1 MILVTVGT
9 EQYPFNALMDWVDLL
24 IRDELIDKDEE
35 VIVQYGSSSKLPDK
49 VKIFKRLPESEF
61 KALLEKARVVISHCG
76 EGSAMLLESLGKP
89 YILVP
94 RTQRFGEHVDNH
106 QIEMADA
113 MEKQG
118 ISIARSPAD
127 LVKFLAAPKVS
138 SSMSHS
144 EEKLCN
150 FLSNRY
156 NCNQYKK
163 IMVVCSSGGHFKYA
177 QSLKPFLEQ
186 SQDISWVTFK
196 TPDTESKLKTE
207 KSVYWAHS
215 PTNRNLPNLIRN
227 LILAFKVLNQEQPDL
242 VLSTG
247 AGLAVAFL
255 FVAQF
260 LYKKKAVFIES
271 KTRLKDLSLSAKIL
285 YYTSQVDQLIV
296 RSKDIEKKYEKTK
309 YIGISTAASTTLE
322 DKKNQSNTLKVNETG
337 ILSVPIHFGVLEAP
351 QFKNDFQEL
360 CELAPKKIVIDM
372 SATRFITSI
381 GLGVLVSVFK
391 TSRLKGI
398 ELVFWSVNPEVMS
411 VLSMARLDNLF
422 SIEAATSAIRTKWT
436 KKNAKSQRKLETRS
450 TSSSIQRAIDV
461 AAALVGLGI
470 TAPLFIPIS
479 IGIKLTS
486 PGPIFTEEA
495 RYGLMGKYFQLRK
508 FRSMVTQANHRD
520 DSPPKLTKF
529 GYILRKTNLDKLPLL
544 WNLLM
549 GDMSLVGPRASTV
562 EDLDF
567 YSTNEWQALEV
578 KPGVFSEWELHYRD
592 RQVQSCPSSSPSVT
606 PINSQPNH
614 SELTQSLYR

>member
-1 MILVTVGT
+1 
-9 EQYPFNALMDWVDLL
+9 
-24 IRDELIDKDEE
+24 
-35 VIVQYGSSSKLPDK
+35 
-49 VKIFKRLPESEF
+49 
-61 KALLEKARVVISHCG
+61 
-76 EGSAMLLESLGKP
+76 
-89 YILVP
+89 
-94 RTQRFGEHVDNH
+94 
-106 QIEMADA
+106 
-113 MEKQG
+113 
-118 ISIARSPAD
+118 
-127 LVKFLAAPKVS
+127 
-138 SSMSHS
+138 
-144 EEKLCN
+144 
-150 FLSNRY
+150 
-156 NCNQYKK
+156 
-163 IMVVCSSGGHFKYA
+163 
-177 QSLKPFLEQ
+177 
-186 SQDISWVTFK
+186 
-196 TPDTESKLKTE
+196 
-207 KSVYWAHS
+207 
-215 PTNRNLPNLIRN
+215 
-227 LILAFKVLNQEQPDL
+227 
-242 VLSTG
+242 
-247 AGLAVAFL
+247 
-255 FVAQF
+255 
-260 LYKKKAVFIES
+260 
-271 KTRLKDLSLSAKIL
+271 
-285 YYTSQVDQLIV
+285 
-296 RSKDIEKKYEKTK
+296 
-309 YIGISTAASTTLE
+309 
-322 DKKNQSNTLKVNETG
+322 
-337 ILSVPIHFGVLEAP
+337 
-351 QFKNDFQEL
+351 
-360 CELAPKKIVIDM
+360 
-372 SATRFITSI
+372 
-381 GLGVLVSVFK
+381 
-391 TSRLKGI
+391 
-398 ELVFWSVNPEVMS
+398 
-411 VLSMARLDNLF
+411 MARLDNLF